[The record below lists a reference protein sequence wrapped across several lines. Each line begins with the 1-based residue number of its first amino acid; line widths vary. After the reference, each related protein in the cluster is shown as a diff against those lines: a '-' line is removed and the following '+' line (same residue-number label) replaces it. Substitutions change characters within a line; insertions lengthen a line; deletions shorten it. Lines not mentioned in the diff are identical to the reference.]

1 MKISLQMGVDIAENE
16 PTEVSYDT
24 KVDAL
29 YILVVERYT
38 WFAHKHEKQNAEETL
53 ANLQRAADTR

>member
-1 MKISLQMGVDIAENE
+1 MLSNLII
-16 PTEVSYDT
+16 T
-24 KVDAL
+24 
-29 YILVVERYT
+29 RYT